1 LIYGL
6 NSSWVGNMALIQHG
20 GNRPGAGRKKGSNRF
35 GESTTRVRLPNSIVP
50 MINKLLD
57 DRVASRSIRSSDVDV
72 LQLAETLSRS
82 SVTLFSSSV
91 PAGFPSPADD
101 HVENQLDLNE
111 HFIRNPAATFCV
123 RATGES
129 MTGAGIFSGDIL
141 IVDRSREAVHGS
153 IVIAVVEGELTVK
166 RLYRKDGRLIL
177 NPENPA
183 YQPIHIDGE
192 MELTIWGVV
201 SGVTRR
207 L

>member
-1 LIYGL
+1 MT
-6 NSSWVGNMALIQHG
+6 SIQHG
-20 GNRPGAGRKKGSNRF
+20 GRRAGAGRKKGSNRF
-35 GESTTRVRLPNSIVP
+35 GESTTRIRVPDSVVP
-50 MINKLLD
+50 MVNSLLD
-57 DRVASRSIRSSDVDV
+57 DLVASRTVRSRDVDV
-72 LQLAETLSRS
+72 LRLAETLSTS

-101 HVENQLDLNE
+101 HVENPLDLNE
-111 HFIRNPAATFCV
+111 YFIRNPAATFCV

-129 MTGAGIFSGDIL
+129 MTGAGIYPGDIL

-166 RLYRKDGRLIL
+166 RLYRKDGRVAL

-183 YQPIHIDGE
+183 YRPIHIHEDT
-192 MELTIWGVV
+192 ELIIWGVV

>member
-1 LIYGL
+1 
-6 NSSWVGNMALIQHG
+6 MQHG
-20 GNRPGAGRKKGSNRF
+20 GKRPGAGRKKGSNRF

-50 MINKLLD
+50 MINNLLND
-57 DRVASRSIRSSDVDV
+57 LVAARNIRSSDVEV
-72 LQLAETLSRS
+72 LQLAETLSTS
-82 SVTLFSSSV
+82 SVTLFTSSV

-129 MTGAGIFSGDIL
+129 MIGAGIFPGDIL
-141 IVDRSREAVHGS
+141 IVDRSREAFHGS
-153 IVIAVVEGELTVK
+153 IVIAVVDGELTVK
-166 RLYRKDGRLIL
+166 RLYKKEGKLAL

-183 YQPIHIDGE
+183 FSPIHINE
-192 MELTIWGVV
+192 AMELIIWGVV
-201 SGVTRR
+201 SGVTRK

>member
-1 LIYGL
+1 M
-6 NSSWVGNMALIQHG
+6 SSNQHG
-20 GNRPGAGRKKGSNRF
+20 GRRSGAGRKKGSNRF
-35 GESTTRVRLPNSIVP
+35 GEPTTRVRLPNSILP
-50 MINKLLD
+50 MINDLLD
-57 DRVASRSIRSSDVDV
+57 NLVASRSIRSGDVDV
-72 LQLAETLSRS
+72 LQLANELGKS

-101 HVENQLDLNE
+101 HIENQLDLNE

-123 RATGES
+123 RVTGES
-129 MTGAGIFSGDIL
+129 MSDAGIFPGDIL

-166 RLYRKDGRLIL
+166 RLYKKDGRLAL

-183 YQPIHIDGE
+183 YQPIHINRDVD
-192 MELTIWGVV
+192 LIIWGVV
-201 SGVTRR
+201 SGVTRK

>member
-1 LIYGL
+1 MIFGR
-6 NSSWVGNMALIQHG
+6 NSNCVEFMDFIQHG
-20 GNRPGAGRKKGSNRF
+20 GKRPGAGRKKGSNRF
-35 GESTTRVRLPNSIVP
+35 RESTTRVRVPNSIVP
-50 MINKLLD
+50 MINNLLD
-57 DRVASRSIRSSDVDV
+57 NLVASRNICSSDVDV
-72 LQLAETLSRS
+72 LQLSESLSTS

-111 HFIRNPAATFCV
+111 YFIHNPAATFCV

-166 RLYRKDGRLIL
+166 RLYRKGGRLAL

-183 YQPIHIDGE
+183 YQPIHIRED
-192 MELTIWGVV
+192 MELIIWGVV
-201 SGVTRR
+201 SGVTRK